1 MPERALVKPREPV
14 MAQWATCEKK
24 ILMGGLRLSG
34 IGQGHRPR
42 PNTMNT
48 DAGSL
53 RSALDGLSLPGTGKF
68 QIAKALVSLSE
79 TAPEAIDPFFD
90 VFAGLLDDGNNI
102 IKWTAFQIIANLAAV
117 DRQGRIDAI
126 IDRYL
131 APIAG
136 PVMITAGH
144 AIQGSARIAA
154 THKHLTD
161 RIVRAILGTEHAR
174 YKTDECRNIAL
185 GHAIKALGCDE

>member
-1 MPERALVKPREPV
+1 MRSRA
-14 MAQWATCEKK
+14 
-24 ILMGGLRLSG
+24 
-34 IGQGHRPR
+34 
-42 PNTMNT
+42 MNI
-48 DAGSL
+48 DASTL

-68 QIAKALVSLSE
+68 QTAKALVSLSE

-161 RIVRAILGTEHAR
+161 RIVRAILGTERAR

-185 GHAIKALGCDE
+185 GHALKALGATSDEVRRSPEVTAFGTGRSKTPDPQPARKPNTS